1 MAKHYVYQFYA
12 ELMDYEPKIWR
23 RFLIDGEKTVAELAY
38 VVMIAF
44 EMQASHLFTLKRNC
58 QKELI
63 RSLQD
68 DYTEEQICE
77 YIQKNRNLPIF
88 QNVRYELIHDDI
100 EIFLDENERL
110 EAANEWTLN
119 QVFLTEGIELFLQ
132 YDFGDGWEVKL
143 TLENYQQE
151 EVSLV
156 SLPRI
161 LEGEGFGIVEDV
173 GGTTGL
179 KYIANVLQNKR
190 HAEYQDIVTWLD
202 SSGLELETFDLK
214 DMNFRIKKLLRIYR
228 DSYEFRLPPT
238 EKSIK
243 LLSRSYQGK
252 GSRGY

>member
-1 MAKHYVYQFYA
+1 MNTFK
-12 ELMDYEPKIWR
+12 
-23 RFLIDGEKTVAELAY
+23 
-38 VVMIAF
+38 
-44 EMQASHLFTLKRNC
+44 
-58 QKELI
+58 
-63 RSLQD
+63 
-68 DYTEEQICE
+68 
-77 YIQKNRNLPIF
+77 KNRNLPIF

-119 QVFLTEGIELFLQ
+119 QAFSTEGIDLSLE
-132 YDFGDGWEVKL
+132 YDFGDGWEIKL
-143 TLENYQQE
+143 TLENCQQE

-173 GGTTGL
+173 GGTAGL
-179 KYIANVLQNKR
+179 KYIANVLQNNR

-202 SSGLELETFDLK
+202 SSELDLEKFDLE
-214 DMNFRIKKLLRIYR
+214 DMNFRIKKLLRVYR

-238 EKSIK
+238 KKSIE
-243 LLSRSYQGK
+243 LLIRSYQGK